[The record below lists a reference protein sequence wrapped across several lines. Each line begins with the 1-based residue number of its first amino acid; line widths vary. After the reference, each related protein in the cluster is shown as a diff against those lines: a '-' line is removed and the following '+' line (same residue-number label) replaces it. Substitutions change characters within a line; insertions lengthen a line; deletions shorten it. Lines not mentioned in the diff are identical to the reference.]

1 MGLKRTITEK
11 SGHAPVINISPL
23 RLEAGQ
29 KGEEGYSEFEVPASP
44 EFGLE
49 GSIAARNVAGLYRLM
64 AQDLRHGTRTA
75 PGFDNAVTLHRTL
88 YAIAQSAETGRRVL
102 VA

>member
-11 SGHAPVINISPL
+11 SGHAPVVDISPL

-29 KGEEGYSEFEVPASP
+29 KGEEGYSEFEVPVSP

-49 GSIAARNVAGLYRLM
+49 GSMSTRARW
-64 AQDLRHGTRTA
+64 
-75 PGFDNAVTLHRTL
+75 
-88 YAIAQSAETGRRVL
+88 
-102 VA
+102 